1 MEDKEKICANC
12 KNFKWFYF
20 KHKYKLNQSNCG
32 MCFKKKILREEKLL
46 EGRTQGC
53 AKWEPAETENEI
65 QDIEEV
71 LTQTAKR
78 IEEIALIL
86 KTNKSKKQ

>member
-32 MCFKKKILREEKLL
+32 RCFKKKILSEEM
-46 EGRTQGC
+46 GACR
-53 AKWEPAETENEI
+53 NR
-65 QDIEEV
+65 
-71 LTQTAKR
+71 KR
-78 IEEIALIL
+78 NSGYRRSINADG
-86 KTNKSKKQ
+86 KAH